1 MLLAVDAGNSF
12 VKLGWYDGAWREV
25 ERVPLAAFGSW
36 VEETVAQPMPRA
48 VVIANVA
55 GERFRAPMERLL
67 AGWRCRVLWVRPAAQ
82 GYGIVN
88 RYRRPDQL
96 GADRWCAL
104 VAAQKARGAKLVVD
118 VGTAVT
124 VDALT
129 AAGVFEGG
137 VILPGPAL
145 IRTSLAANTVQLA
158 AEPGEYE
165 MFPRETANAIM
176 TGALLAIA
184 GTVDRMAE
192 TLAQQAGEVEIWLT
206 GGGAP
211 PLLPLLRPPV
221 RHVPHLVLEGLLSIA
236 RAEGLT

>member
-1 MLLAVDAGNSF
+1 MLFRSTFDGWAKDA
-12 VKLGWYDGAWREV
+12 A
-25 ERVPLAAFGSW
+25 
-36 VEETVAQPMPRA
+36 AQPAPQA

-88 RYRRPDQL
+88 RYRRPEQL

-104 VAAQKARGAKLVVD
+104 VAAQEAPGAKLVVG

-124 VDALT
+124 VDALS

-137 VILPGPAL
+137 VILPGPTLMQAN
-145 IRTSLAANTVQLA
+145 LAANTVQLA
-158 AEPGEYE
+158 AEAGEYE

-192 TLAQQAGEVEIWLT
+192 TLAQQAGAVEVWLT
-206 GGGAP
+206 GGGASS
-211 PLLPLLRPPV
+211 LLPLLRPPV
-221 RHVPHLVLEGLLSIA
+221 QHKPRLVLEGLLSIA